1 MILKDTSASCRDAA
15 VTFLVL
21 LKQIIP
27 ENALVEQA
35 ITALPKYRVAEI
47 QKRLSEENGS
57 QENNSLAEGSQP
69 PLRQA

>member
-1 MILKDTSASCRDAA
+1 M
-15 VTFLVL
+15 TFLVL
-21 LKQIIP
+21 LKQTIP
-27 ENALVEQA
+27 ENALFEQA

-57 QENNSLAEGSQP
+57 QENNSLTEGSQP

>member
-1 MILKDTSASCRDAA
+1 M
-15 VTFLVL
+15 TFLVL

-69 PLRQA
+69 PLR